1 MHMFIISQILISSKS
16 FRSVNNWLKK
26 IHLHMFK
33 LFNILNEVPSHGYLK
48 QLDIRGKTQPAH
60 AGPIQVLGLIIPL
73 VCRS

>member
-1 MHMFIISQILISSKS
+1 
-16 FRSVNNWLKK
+16 
-26 IHLHMFK
+26 MFK